1 MNKRYIKAFYSRKF
15 IIFTIIF
22 ISIFLSSTVVFGT
35 YENVYASENINASE
49 NDVFEPEYFKSV
61 MDMVK
66 GKYAGEV
73 EDRELIEGALRG
85 MFDSMDPYT
94 TYFTQNQA
102 DSFFIDVDGTYEG
115 IGLVMEKKADHIV
128 ISKVFSGSPA
138 EKSGVLQGDRIVTVD
153 GKSVVGVSI
162 EEVASLI
169 KGETGTKV
177 TLGIVRSNSSG
188 IINIDVTRMKIKINP
203 VSYEIKDN
211 IGYIRLEM
219 FNANTNEFITNALK
233 VMDKNRVEKII
244 LDLRDNPGGL
254 VDQCVSLSRK
264 FIPKGLITKLAFKSE
279 DVSDQE
285 YYSYLLKPK
294 YNLVVLVN
302 GMSAS
307 ASEIV
312 AGAVQ
317 DTNAGLLIG
326 TKTFGKARVQNMVP
340 ILSPEAYNKYSKQTG
355 SKIVDAHE
363 LIKKH
368 NINPAKDE
376 IIGWAKITTGVYLTP
391 KGNMIDGKGITPDI
405 IIDDP
410 EIVKGININ
419 SIQKLTCTW
428 KPGLN
433 DEGIDIYNAKKI
445 LRILGYNVDDPDT
458 ILDEKTF
465 NAIRKFRTDKG
476 LYPGGVLDYTT
487 QKVLNKELDK
497 AILTYDKQYA
507 KAVELLEKTN

>member
-188 IINIDVTRMKIKINP
+188 IINIDVTRMKIKI
-203 VSYEIKDN
+203 I
-211 IGYIRLEM
+211 L
-219 FNANTNEFITNALK
+219 L
-233 VMDKNRVEKII
+233 VMK
-244 LDLRDNPGGL
+244 
-254 VDQCVSLSRK
+254 
-264 FIPKGLITKLAFKSE
+264 
-279 DVSDQE
+279 
-285 YYSYLLKPK
+285 
-294 YNLVVLVN
+294 
-302 GMSAS
+302 
-307 ASEIV
+307 
-312 AGAVQ
+312 
-317 DTNAGLLIG
+317 
-326 TKTFGKARVQNMVP
+326 
-340 ILSPEAYNKYSKQTG
+340 
-355 SKIVDAHE
+355 
-363 LIKKH
+363 
-368 NINPAKDE
+368 
-376 IIGWAKITTGVYLTP
+376 
-391 KGNMIDGKGITPDI
+391 
-405 IIDDP
+405 
-410 EIVKGININ
+410 
-419 SIQKLTCTW
+419 
-428 KPGLN
+428 
-433 DEGIDIYNAKKI
+433 
-445 LRILGYNVDDPDT
+445 
-458 ILDEKTF
+458 
-465 NAIRKFRTDKG
+465 
-476 LYPGGVLDYTT
+476 
-487 QKVLNKELDK
+487 
-497 AILTYDKQYA
+497 
-507 KAVELLEKTN
+507 